1 MKGSQEQTKGKILVI
16 DDEVEILRALKRQFR
31 RRYEVHVAASAEE
44 GHQIMAAHE
53 IQVIISDQRMPGMSG
68 TEFYRTVKAEYPDAI
83 RLILTGYAD
92 ISAVIASI
100 NDGNIFR
107 YILKPWDPEELE
119 SIVSQAFEHYNLVKD
134 NRRMMRE
141 LKEANEALEARVAA
155 RTAELA
161 TANRELEAMGRQ
173 KDEFLGVVAHDL
185 RSPLA
190 GVIGFIRLVIDD
202 PVIAENDELREMIGM
217 MQRSTEHMLSLLD
230 NFLNLARIVQG
241 KLNLRPVA
249 LNVAT
254 VLNEAVQNNRHLV
267 EPKKITLIADPDAD
281 LPAVRFDPESIR
293 QVIDNLIS
301 NAVKFSNRGTTVTLA
316 AGRRD
321 GAVEISVAD
330 EGQGIRPEE
339 LGGIFSDFHATS
351 TRSTGG
357 ERSFGLGLAIC
368 KKIVEAHG
376 GDIGVESVLGRGSR
390 FFFTIPE
397 AQAEPNS
404 GGDGDG

>member
-1 MKGSQEQTKGKILVI
+1 MTDTHEQTKGKILVI

-31 RRYEVHVAASAEE
+31 RKYEVHVAAGAEE
-44 GHQIMAAHE
+44 GYGIMAAHE
-53 IQVIISDQRMPGMSG
+53 IQVIISDQRMPGMTG
-68 TEFYRTVKAEYPDAI
+68 TDFYRIVKAEYPDAI

-92 ISAVIASI
+92 ITAVIASI

-107 YILKPWDPEELE
+107 YILKPWDPVELE
-119 SIVSQAFEHYNLVKD
+119 SIISQAFEHYNLVRD

-141 LKEANEALEARVAA
+141 LKAANEALEARVAA

-161 TANRELEAMGRQ
+161 TANRELEAMSRQ
-173 KDEFLGVVAHDL
+173 KDEFLGMVAHDL

-202 PVIAENDELREMIGM
+202 PVITENDELREMIRM

-241 KLNLRPVA
+241 KLNLRPAVLDLNAVLAEA
-249 LNVAT
+249 L
-254 VLNEAVQNNRHLV
+254 QNNRHLA
-267 EPKKITLIADPDAD
+267 EPKEIALVADPAAG
-281 LPAVRFDPESIR
+281 LPTVRFDPESIR
-293 QVIDNLIS
+293 QVLDNFIS
-301 NAVKFSNRGTTVTLA
+301 NAVKFSNPGTTVTLSA
-316 AGRRD
+316 RPRT
-321 GAVEISVAD
+321 GAVEVSVTD

-339 LGGIFSDFHATS
+339 IDGIFSDFYATS

-376 GDIGVESVLGRGSR
+376 GDIGVESEPGRGSR
-390 FFFTIPE
+390 FFFTIPDAPAGSE
-397 AQAEPNS
+397 SRA
-404 GGDGDG
+404 GGDA